1 MGRMQSGHLHG
12 AGKRRGGGS
21 GSGFLAL
28 SAGGGNGEPECGVL
42 LGRVLSIRHRHGS
55 GCGKGCRVIL
65 QGGGIRFAPRTDAA
79 RPRLPRRDRR
89 GSRRCRGRALGARGG
104 VSALR

>member
-12 AGKRRGGGS
+12 AGKRRGGRS

-42 LGRVLSIRHRHGS
+42 LGRVL
-55 GCGKGCRVIL
+55 
-65 QGGGIRFAPRTDAA
+65 
-79 RPRLPRRDRR
+79 
-89 GSRRCRGRALGARGG
+89 
-104 VSALR
+104 

>member
-28 SAGGGNGEPECGVL
+28 STGGGNGEPECGVL
-42 LGRVLSIRHRHGS
+42 LGRVL
-55 GCGKGCRVIL
+55 
-65 QGGGIRFAPRTDAA
+65 
-79 RPRLPRRDRR
+79 
-89 GSRRCRGRALGARGG
+89 
-104 VSALR
+104 

>member
-1 MGRMQSGHLHG
+1 MEQGNGV
-12 AGKRRGGGS
+12 RRS

-28 SAGGGNGEPECGVL
+28 SAGGGNGVGLNAVCCLGVCFINTASARPGRETGAAGVIIGQVAEYGSPCG
-42 LGRVLSIRHRHGS
+42 
-55 GCGKGCRVIL
+55 
-65 QGGGIRFAPRTDAA
+65 TDAA

-89 GSRRCRGRALGARGG
+89 EADAAEAVLRRAAG

>member
-42 LGRVLSIRHRHGS
+42 LGRVLSIRHWHGS
-55 GCGKGCRVIL
+55 GRETGCRVIL
-65 QGGGIRFAPRTDAA
+65 QGG
-79 RPRLPRRDRR
+79 
-89 GSRRCRGRALGARGG
+89 